1 MIELNL
7 KLLQLLNA
15 VLDTH
20 NKKEKEKIL
29 CFGRNPKK
37 NINSITEYK

>member
-20 NKKEKEKIL
+20 NKKEKKKYYVSDEM
-29 CFGRNPKK
+29 PKR
-37 NINSITEYK
+37 I

>member
-20 NKKEKEKIL
+20 NRKKKEKIL
-29 CFGRNPKK
+29 CFGRNAQK

>member
-15 VLDTH
+15 VLETL
-20 NKKEKEKIL
+20 NKKEKEKML
-29 CFGRNPKK
+29 CFGWNPKK
-37 NINSITEYK
+37 NMNFIAEYK